1 MPESA
6 KPRVAVIGLG
16 SMGFGMATSLR
27 RAGLEVT
34 GCDVS
39 ADSVKRFVA
48 DGGKGAGTPA
58 EAAKTAD
65 IVVSVVV
72 NAAQTETI
80 LFGAN
85 GVAETLGKGAVFVS
99 SATMDPDVARRLA
112 KQLEATG
119 RHYLDAPISG
129 GAQRA
134 AQGELTILA
143 SGSPAAFAKA
153 RPALDAMAA
162 KLYELGD
169 DAGQGAAFK
178 MINQL
183 LAGVHI
189 AAASEAIAF
198 AAKQGLDIRKVYEVI
213 TASAGN
219 SWMFENRM
227 PHVLDGDYTPRSAV
241 EIFVKDLGIIQD
253 MARSQ
258 KFPVPVAAAALQMF
272 LMTAASGMGRDDD
285 ASVARMYAQ
294 RHRHASARRTE
305 IEARSKRGRSMP
317 RFAANLSMM
326 FTEVPFLDR
335 FDAAA
340 KAGFTSV
347 EFLFPYDHPAE
358 AVGER
363 LKRNGLTQALFNL
376 PPGNWDAGE
385 KGFAALPERF
395 DDLKRSLETALPYA
409 KATGVKRLHL
419 MAGIANRSEAKAVE
433 QFYKSVAWAAE
444 FFAPHGLD
452 VVIEPINARNVPG
465 YFLNDFRLRA
475 RPDHRAEDSEPETA
489 VRHLSLPDHSWRRH
503 HAAARDDADHR
514 PRPDRQHSLAQRARR
529 RGAELSVPV
538 RRARPARLWRLRR
551 LRI

>member
-1 MPESA
+1 MPDTA
-6 KPRVAVIGLG
+6 RPNIAVIGLG

-27 RAGLEVT
+27 RKGYEVT
-34 GCDVS
+34 GCDVA
-39 ADSVKRFVA
+39 ADSVARFVK
-48 DGGKGAGTPA
+48 DGGKGAKTPA
-58 EAAKTAD
+58 EAAKAAD

-72 NAAQTETI
+72 NAAQTEAI
-80 LFGAN
+80 LFGKD
-85 GVAETLGKGAVFVS
+85 GVAETLAKDAVFIS

-112 KQLEATG
+112 SQLEATG

-143 SGSPAAFAKA
+143 SGSPKAFVKA

-169 DAGQGAAFK
+169 APGQGAAFK

-189 AAASEAIAF
+189 AAASEAITF

-253 MARSQ
+253 MARTA

-294 RHRHASARRTE
+294 VTGT
-305 IEARSKRGRSMP
+305 K
-317 RFAANLSMM
+317 
-326 FTEVPFLDR
+326 
-335 FDAAA
+335 
-340 KAGFTSV
+340 
-347 EFLFPYDHPAE
+347 
-358 AVGER
+358 
-363 LKRNGLTQALFNL
+363 L
-376 PPGNWDAGE
+376 PGD
-385 KGFAALPERF
+385 K
-395 DDLKRSLETALPYA
+395 K
-409 KATGVKRLHL
+409 
-419 MAGIANRSEAKAVE
+419 
-433 QFYKSVAWAAE
+433 
-444 FFAPHGLD
+444 
-452 VVIEPINARNVPG
+452 
-465 YFLNDFRLRA
+465 
-475 RPDHRAEDSEPETA
+475 
-489 VRHLSLPDHSWRRH
+489 
-503 HAAARDDADHR
+503 
-514 PRPDRQHSLAQRARR
+514 
-529 RGAELSVPV
+529 
-538 RRARPARLWRLRR
+538 
-551 LRI
+551 